1 MHLTFEKPK
10 SNICRSRGQKQD
22 QYMET
27 YIKVKNI
34 FSSRAF
40 IRFTV
45 LEKFVKKENKSIIDD
60 IHQAKLIV
68 FVCLIS

>member
-1 MHLTFEKPK
+1 
-10 SNICRSRGQKQD
+10 
-22 QYMET
+22 MET

-45 LEKFVKKENKSIIDD
+45 REKFVKKENKSIIDD